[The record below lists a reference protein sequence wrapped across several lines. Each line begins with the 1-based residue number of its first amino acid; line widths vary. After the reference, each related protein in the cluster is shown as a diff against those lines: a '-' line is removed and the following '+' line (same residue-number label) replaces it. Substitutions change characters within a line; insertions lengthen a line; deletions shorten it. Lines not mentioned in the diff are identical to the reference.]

1 MNDPSS
7 QRGPATAPH
16 WADRPERSN
25 LFFLRIMAWISLRLG
40 RRAGRL
46 ILHLIVIYFLLF
58 APSAHRASRNYL
70 RRALERAPGLSD
82 CYRHFFRFAATIH
95 DRVYLLNGEFGR
107 FDIRIVGEEVME
119 QVLADGRGAFLLGAH
134 FGSFEVLRAVARQRP
149 GLESAMVMYEENARK
164 INAMLAAIAPG
175 RGGEVIPLGRLDS
188 MLRLREALDRGKIV
202 GMLGDRTLGSEPARP
217 LSFLGETAYFPTGPL
232 RMAALL
238 KRPVLLMAGIH
249 LGGNRYELHFE
260 RLEDFSDGS
269 GDRSEALA
277 DALRRYVE
285 RLEGLCRTYPYN
297 WFNFF
302 DFWAAGQARTGRAG

>member
-1 MNDPSS
+1 
-7 QRGPATAPH
+7 
-16 WADRPERSN
+16 
-25 LFFLRIMAWISLRLG
+25 
-40 RRAGRL
+40 
-46 ILHLIVIYFLLF
+46 
-58 APSAHRASRNYL
+58 
-70 RRALERAPGLSD
+70 
-82 CYRHFFRFAATIH
+82 
-95 DRVYLLNGEFGR
+95 
-107 FDIRIVGEEVME
+107 
-119 QVLADGRGAFLLGAH
+119 
-134 FGSFEVLRAVARQRP
+134 
-149 GLESAMVMYEENARK
+149 MVMYEENARK

>member
-1 MNDPSS
+1 MSDPFSP
-7 QRGPATAPH
+7 RGPAAASH
-16 WADRPERSN
+16 WAERPERSN
-25 LFFLRIMAWISLRLG
+25 MFFLRIMVWISLRLG

-46 ILHLIVIYFLLF
+46 VLHLIVIYFLLF

-70 RRALERAPGLSD
+70 RRVLERPPGLSD
-82 CYRHFFRFAATIH
+82 CYRHFFRFASTIH
-95 DRVYLLNGEFGR
+95 DRVYLLNGEFDR
-107 FDIRIVGEEVME
+107 FDIRVIGEEVME
-119 QVLADGRGAFLLGAH
+119 QVLAEGRGAFLLGAH
-134 FGSFEVLRAVARQRP
+134 FGSFEVLRALARQRP

-188 MLRLREALDRGKIV
+188 MLRLREALNRGKIV
-202 GMLGDRTLGSEPARP
+202 GMLGDRSLGSEPARQLP
-217 LSFLGETAYFPTGPL
+217 FLGELAYFPTGPL
-232 RMAALL
+232 RLAALM

-269 GDRSEALA
+269 GDRSEVAGA
-277 DALRRYVE
+277 AMARYVK
-285 RLEGLCRTYPYN
+285 RLETLCRLHPYN

-302 DFWAAGQARTGRAG
+302 DFWAAGHARTGGAG